1 MKQLTNAVATP
12 AKRQLKLNT
21 DINVTQNMVI
31 DSNDKKKS
39 MMQKKMLLFFWRF
52 FKYIFQLYFCSHNKK
67 IGEEAAFHVSLGFD
81 S

>member
-12 AKRQLKLNT
+12 AKKQLKLNT

-39 MMQKKMLLFFWRF
+39 MIQKKNVVIFLAFF
-52 FKYIFQLYFCSHNKK
+52 
-67 IGEEAAFHVSLGFD
+67 
-81 S
+81 